1 MKAGKMYEHMEY
13 NYLVRVKTSITLPE
27 ELLKSIDEAGRNRS
41 AFIERASRAYL
52 LRLEKAKREA
62 NDIDIINA
70 HADRL
75 NEEAMD
81 VIKYQGLP

>member
-1 MKAGKMYEHMEY
+1 MEY
-13 NYLVRVKTSITLPE
+13 NCLMRVKTSITLPE
-27 ELLKSIDEAGRNRS
+27 DLLKSIDLIDVNRS

-52 LRLEKAKREA
+52 ARLQKAKREA
-62 NDIDIINA
+62 RDIQIINA

-81 VIKYQGLP
+81 VLAYQGLP